1 MMHDP
6 LDPRDETRTPS
17 AEPRTPAQ
25 AEPTSTD
32 REVPIDSRKLP
43 TPVHAYLDGE
53 AVSESSLAGAEREL
67 ELWKRISAETGRR
80 RRMVTPA
87 HVPQQILAKL
97 SDD

>member
-6 LDPRDETRTPS
+6 LDPRNETRTPS
-17 AEPRTPAQ
+17 AEPRVPAE
-25 AEPTSTD
+25 AEATD
-32 REVPIDSRKLP
+32 REVPIESRKLS
-43 TPVHAYLDGE
+43 TPVHAFLDGE
-53 AVSESSLAGAEREL
+53 PVAESSLAGAEREL